1 MKRLLILSLCMMLFL
16 VACGG
21 AIDESSS
28 VSDELSSES
37 SKPISLES
45 DEIFI
50 GNTEVGPYDLDINV
64 QYIRTNG
71 ITASVEFPSTVI
83 IKTSKQLNEYYEEFK
98 DDFYLGRVDKVYS
111 DTTIGFLDACDKYT
125 DEFFNEN
132 YLVFVRLREG
142 SGSIRHAVTRLTYGG
157 YRPSEVEYQN
167 DYSDINLDVRIA
179 HYSPEEQTCDMAEW
193 HIILEISNEFM
204 VESEEKVNVNVYT
217 SSPED
222 TVNAQMNFAAELFKE
237 SVKQSENENV
247 LVSPLSIQLALAM
260 TANGANGKTLSEMQS
275 LLCGDALLP
284 DLNGYF
290 SEYLDEVSKD
300 EKLKIA
306 NSIWIRDAESLTVKE
321 SFVKINE
328 NKYNAQ
334 IFRKA
339 FDQSTVDEING
350 WVDEK
355 TEGMIE
361 KIIDKIDS
369 NTVMY
374 LINALCF
381 EDEWATPYSKN
392 DISDGKFI
400 NASGENREI
409 EMMSSEESK
418 YIETET
424 AKGFV
429 KDYKGS
435 RYSFVAVLPNAD
447 VNMQDFIQSL
457 DSEGLKELIT
467 GAKRADV
474 FVKMPK
480 FKSEYSASLNGTLEN
495 LGMPTAFNPP
505 NADFSNMAE
514 STDGNIYI
522 GNVLHKTFIQVD
534 ELGTKAGA
542 VTSVEMQTES
552 AKLYEW
558 NLTFNRPFVYMIVDN
573 ETNLPIFIGLLND
586 ITE

>member
-1 MKRLLILSLCMMLFL
+1 MMLSL

-21 AIDESSS
+21 IKDESSS

-37 SKPISLES
+37 SEPISLES

-50 GNTEVGPYDLDINV
+50 GNTEVGPYALDINV

-71 ITASVEFPSTVI
+71 FAESVEFPSTVV
-83 IKTSKQLNEYYEEFK
+83 IKTGKQLNEYYEEFK
-98 DDFYLGRVDKVYS
+98 DDFYLERVDKVYS

-142 SGSIRHAVTRLTYGG
+142 NGSIRHTVTRLTYGG
-157 YRPSEVEYQN
+157 YRPTEVEYQN
-167 DYSDINLDVRIA
+167 DYSDINLDIRVAR
-179 HYSPEEQTCDMAEW
+179 HSPEEQTDDMAEW
-193 HIILEISNEFM
+193 HIILEISNEYM
-204 VESEEKVNVNVYT
+204 VKSEDKVNVNVYT

-222 TVNAQMNFAAELFKE
+222 ILNAQMNFAAELFKE

-247 LVSPLSIQLALAM
+247 LVSPLSVQLALAM
-260 TANGANGKTLSEMQS
+260 TANGANGKTLSEMQT
-275 LLCGDALLP
+275 LLSGDALLT

-290 SEYLDEVSKD
+290 EEYLLNLSSEE

-306 NSIWIRDAESLTVKE
+306 NSIWVRDVESLILKD

-328 NKYNAQ
+328 DKYNAQ

-339 FDQSTVDEING
+339 FDQATVDEING
-350 WVDEK
+350 WVDK
-355 TEGMIE
+355 NTDGLINQ
-361 KIIDKIDS
+361 IIDRIDS
-369 NTVMY
+369 NAVMY

-381 EDEWATPYSKN
+381 EDEWKHVYSKY
-392 DISDGKFI
+392 DISNGEFL
-400 NASGENREI
+400 NAAGEKRAV
-409 EMMSSEESK
+409 EMMRSEEGK

-435 RYSFVAVLPNAD
+435 RYSFVAVLPNED
-447 VNMQDFIQSL
+447 VNINDYIASL
-457 DSEGLKELIT
+457 DAENLKELIT
-467 GAKRADV
+467 GVKRAYGIA
-474 FVKMPK
+474 KMPK
-480 FKSEYSASLNGTLEN
+480 FKSEYFASLNGTLKN
-495 LGMPTAFNPP
+495 LGIPTAFEAAD
-505 NADFSNMAE
+505 ADFSNMAE
-514 STDGNIYI
+514 SADGNIYI
-522 GNVLHKTFIQVD
+522 GNVLHKTFVQVD

-542 VTSVEMQTES
+542 VTSVEMDTE
-552 AKLYEW
+552 AEPMYEW
-558 NLTFNRPFVYMIVDN
+558 ELTLDKPFVYMIIDN
-573 ETNLPIFIGLLND
+573 ETNLPIFIGVLND

>member
-45 DEIFI
+45 DESFI

-71 ITASVEFPSTVI
+71 ITASVDFPSTVI
-83 IKTSKQLNEYYEEFK
+83 IKTGKQLDEYYEEFK
-98 DDFYLGRVDKVYS
+98 DDFYLERVDKVYS

-132 YLVFVRLREG
+132 HLVFVRLREG
-142 SGSIRHAVTRLTYGG
+142 SGSISHAVTRLTYN
-157 YRPSEVEYQN
+157 EN
-167 DYSDINLDVRIA
+167 NLDVRIA
-179 HYSPEEQTCDMAEW
+179 RHSPEVQTCDMAEW
-193 HIILEISNEFM
+193 HIILEISNEFT
-204 VESEEKVNVNVYT
+204 VESEEMVNVDVYT

-222 TVNAQMNFAAELFKE
+222 IVNAQMNFAAELFKE

-247 LVSPLSIQLALAM
+247 LVSPLSVQLALAM

-275 LLCGDALLP
+275 LLCGDALLT

-290 SEYLDEVSKD
+290 EEYLENRSSED

-328 NKYNAQ
+328 DKYNAQ

-339 FDQSTVDEING
+339 FDQSTADEING

-355 TEGMIE
+355 TEGMIN
-361 KIIDKIDS
+361 KIIDKINP

-392 DISDGKFI
+392 DISNGKFI
-400 NASGENREI
+400 KASGENRDV

-429 KDYKGS
+429 KNYKGS

-447 VNMQDFIQSL
+447 VNMQDFVQSL

-467 GAKRADV
+467 GAKRAYGIATI
-474 FVKMPK
+474 PK
-480 FKSEYSASLNGTLEN
+480 FKSEYSASLNGTLKN
-495 LGMPTAFNPP
+495 LGMPTAFDKI

-514 STDGNIYI
+514 STDGNTYI

-542 VTSVEMQTES
+542 VTSVEMEIES
-552 AKLYEW
+552 AILYEW

-573 ETNLPIFIGLLND
+573 ETNLPIFIGVLND